1 MSLAA
6 TTSSAPSTP
15 ENMNNTNGTTVRLPS
30 LSELSEATMADESS
44 MTDTQR
50 RIARRRVLE
59 ARARATMAELDT
71 LTKSF
76 QHLSP
81 SSGTVSAPVT
91 PVRGSASAVNAAA
104 YSSTPLGTSS
114 TGPTSVTSAAA
125 AATAAV
131 RVRDV
136 LLLSRNGQKKTKRFK
151 IKTNLNFDLFI
162 ASNSD
167 VDEENLQA
175 FDTRDVASRLEA
187 ERNNNHII

>member
-1 MSLAA
+1 MSLTA
-6 TTSSAPSTP
+6 TSSPSTP
-15 ENMNNTNGTTVRLPS
+15 ETNTSGTSNRVLS
-30 LSELSEATMADESS
+30 LSELNDATLADESS

-81 SSGTVSAPVT
+81 SSLSALSAPVT
-91 PVRGSASAVNAAA
+91 PVRSAAAAAA

-114 TGPTSVTSAAA
+114 SASSSTASTSVTSAAA

-136 LLLSRNGQKKTKRFK
+136 LLLSRNGHKQPNKSIHLTVVVFR
-151 IKTNLNFDLFI
+151 
-162 ASNSD
+162 NS
-167 VDEENLQA
+167 VKW
-175 FDTRDVASRLEA
+175 
-187 ERNNNHII
+187 